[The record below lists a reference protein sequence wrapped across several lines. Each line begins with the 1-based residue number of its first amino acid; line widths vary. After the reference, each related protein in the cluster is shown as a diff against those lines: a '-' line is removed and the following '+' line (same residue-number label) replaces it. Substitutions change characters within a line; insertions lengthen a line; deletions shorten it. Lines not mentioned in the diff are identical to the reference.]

1 MLSPGCA
8 RDGSPLRDWPDSDG
22 VWRIPVRPE
31 QVSPHYLQALLHY
44 EDRWFYWHF
53 GVNPLALLRASWQW
67 LRHGEVISGGSTLS
81 MQVARA
87 IEPMPHT
94 VRGKLQQI
102 WRAWQ
107 LETRL
112 SKREILQLYLNH
124 APMGGTVEG
133 VEMASRSYLGKS
145 AQHLSQAEAALL
157 VVLPQAPSRWRP
169 DRYPHKA
176 QSARD
181 KVLRRMARDQVWRA
195 ADVADA
201 LIEPVAATPPR
212 LTWLAPL
219 AAERLHAHGNGT
231 TPFQQS

>member
-1 MLSPGCA
+1 MYQWDYRLNLSWHSESFSQKTAPPADMAIYLRGLLNSA
-8 RDGSPLRDWPDSDG
+8 ADDTAMHPPSPNTVS
-22 VWRIPVRPE
+22 IPIQPE
-31 QVSPHYLQALLHY
+31 QVAAHYLQALLHY

-107 LETRL
+107 LEARL

-124 APMGGTVEG
+124 ALFWVKRAIQLPSFSRRGAPQGRGGNPET
-133 VEMASRSYLGKS
+133 
-145 AQHLSQAEAALL
+145 AAWGLT
-157 VVLPQAPSRWRP
+157 PSP
-169 DRYPHKA
+169 
-176 QSARD
+176 
-181 KVLRRMARDQVWRA
+181 LRG
-195 ADVADA
+195 
-201 LIEPVAATPPR
+201 TPP
-212 LTWLAPL
+212 W
-219 AAERLHAHGNGT
+219 
-231 TPFQQS
+231 QD